1 MKNRTTTTII
11 KRIEHLLRTGLT
23 VKEVAAK
30 IDRTFFSTNAI
41 IRDYTVGVNK
51 LRAEGVLPKDL
62 T

>member
-23 VKEVAAK
+23 VKEVAVH

-41 IRDYTVGVNK
+41 IRDYTIGVNK
-51 LRAEGVLPKDL
+51 LRAEGVL
-62 T
+62 